1 MTRTVVVGTAA
12 ERHWE
17 VYEHV
22 LAAEEACIA
31 ACVPGANGKELDLL
45 TRRILDRDDLSQYF
59 TQGLGHGLGTLV
71 HDCGRLS
78 ATDDQLL
85 VTGQV
90 WTIEPGVYI
99 EGFGGVR
106 IEDAIVVTDGRPE
119 VLTHFPK
126 QLLEL

>member
-1 MTRTVVVGTAA
+1 M
-12 ERHWE
+12 
-17 VYEHV
+17 
-22 LAAEEACIA
+22 
-31 ACVPGANGKELDLL
+31 PGANGKELDLL

-90 WTIEPGVYI
+90 WTIEPGV
-99 EGFGGVR
+99 FTSK
-106 IEDAIVVTDGRPE
+106 DLVVSVSRMPSSSPMVDQ
-119 VLTHFPK
+119 K
-126 QLLEL
+126 C